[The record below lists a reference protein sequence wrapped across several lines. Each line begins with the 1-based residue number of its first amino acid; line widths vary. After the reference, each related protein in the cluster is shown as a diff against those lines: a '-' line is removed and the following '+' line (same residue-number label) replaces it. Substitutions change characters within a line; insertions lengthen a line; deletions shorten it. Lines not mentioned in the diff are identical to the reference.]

1 VDVMEYKVLINKRI
15 RYIRV
20 YAIIK
25 HLHGETN
32 KLTKLFMKLF
42 RVKEP
47 GAEGPW
53 EKSEAS
59 V

>member
-1 VDVMEYKVLINKRI
+1 MEYKVLINKRI

-47 GAEGPW
+47 GAEGP
-53 EKSEAS
+53 
-59 V
+59 